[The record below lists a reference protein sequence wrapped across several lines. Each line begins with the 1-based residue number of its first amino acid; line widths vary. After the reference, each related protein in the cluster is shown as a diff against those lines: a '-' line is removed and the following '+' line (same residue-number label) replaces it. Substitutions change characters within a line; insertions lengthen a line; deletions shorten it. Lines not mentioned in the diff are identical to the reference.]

1 MRRVML
7 AAPWALFAYVAAISE
22 SQAVVDIAQC
32 VEVAPENVARG
43 MSLAVHNTCDF
54 AVHCTLQWRVR
65 CDGDAPDAP
74 ARNMSL
80 SVDLASAA
88 RRQLMA
94 SGEACGERVWE
105 ITDDTWA
112 CKEVP

>member
-7 AAPWALFAYVAAISE
+7 AASWALFAYVAAVPE
-22 SQAVVDIAQC
+22 SHAADVAQC
-32 VEVAPENVARG
+32 VEVAPQNVAQG

-54 AVHCTLQWRVR
+54 AVRCTLTWRVR

-74 ARNMSL
+74 ARNMSAH
-80 SVDLASAA
+80 VDLASAA
-88 RRQLMA
+88 QRQLLA

-105 ITDDTWA
+105 ITDDRWE
-112 CKEVP
+112 CKQVD

>member
-7 AAPWALFAYVAAISE
+7 AAPWALFAYAAAITE
-22 SQAVVDIAQC
+22 SHAADVAQC
-32 VEVAPENVARG
+32 VEVAPEHVAQG

-54 AVHCTLQWRVR
+54 AVRCTLQWRVR
-65 CDGDAPDAP
+65 CDGDAADAP
-74 ARNMSL
+74 ARNMSIN
-80 SVDLASAA
+80 VDLASAA
-88 RRQLMA
+88 KRQLMA

-105 ITDDTWA
+105 ITDDLWE